1 MRIAVTGGSGEL
13 GTHVLRRLAVDD
25 AVTELRCVDLR
36 PPLVCS
42 PKVRYVEADVRDRAA
57 LAQAFDGCD
66 AVLHFAFIVTR
77 KLPRDVFWGINVDG
91 SKNAFE
97 AAAAVGVK
105 RVVYTSSVAQYGVV
119 PGQPVPIV
127 EDTPRRPQPELPY
140 AATKQEVEEW
150 LDGFEAEHPGI
161 AVTRLRPALL
171 VGEGMEHGL
180 GRLWKRRTLLAP
192 RGAPIPIV
200 WDEDVA
206 DAVLLA
212 LRKGARGAF
221 NVVAAD
227 QRPPGELA
235 RACGMRALEPPRSMG
250 IALARLSPWLE
261 KLDLLEAFD
270 EQWLAAGEST
280 FVVSSEKAR
289 RELGWTPTCP
299 TALDVMRRFVE
310 VVPARLDRRI
320 AAFLR
325 AVALV
330 ARLTPRM
337 PVPGEAGRGRSR
349 LWWRLTGA
357 GGGDVGILWDAGKLT
372 VTRKPP
378 RPPGAIAPMPAAAL
392 LDVLAGRTHLATL
405 LFTDQVRVEG
415 DREAASALAWLIDDF
430 PTDAGARGLLAR
442 AVSAAVR
449 ANTTAR

>member
-42 PKVRYVEADVRDRAA
+42 PKVRYVEADVRDCAA

-97 AAAAVGVK
+97 AAAAVDVK

-140 AATKQEVEEW
+140 AATKQEVEAW
-150 LDGFEAEHPGI
+150 LDGFEAEHPGMTI
-161 AVTRLRPALL
+161 ARLRPALL

-227 QRPPGELA
+227 QRPPAELA
-235 RACGMRALEPPRSMG
+235 RACGMRAIEPPRSMG
-250 IALARLSPWLE
+250 VALARLSPWLE

-289 RELGWTPTCP
+289 RELGWAPTCP
-299 TALDVMRRFVE
+299 TALDVMRRFVD
-310 VVPARLDRRI
+310 VVPARLDRGI

-325 AVALV
+325 AIALA
-330 ARLTPRM
+330 ARVSPRVL
-337 PVPGEAGRGRSR
+337 PPGDAARRRSR

-372 VTRKPP
+372 ITRRPP
-378 RPPGAIAPMPAAAL
+378 RPPTAIATMPAAAL
-392 LDVLAGRTHLATL
+392 LDVLGGRTHLATL
-405 LFTDQVRVEG
+405 LFTDQVPVEG
-415 DREAASALAWLIDDF
+415 DREAANALALADSTTSRGT
-430 PTDAGARGLLAR
+430 PARGVSRRGPCAR
-442 AVSAAVR
+442 RFVL
-449 ANTTAR
+449 TPAR

>member
-13 GTHVLRRLAVDD
+13 GTHVLRRLASDD
-25 AVTELRCVDLR
+25 GATELRCVDLR

-42 PKVRYVEADVRDRAA
+42 PKLRFVHADVRDRAA
-57 LAQAFDGCD
+57 LERAFDGCD

-77 KLPRDVFWGINVDG
+77 KLPRDIFWGINVDG

-97 AAAAVGVK
+97 AAAAAGVK
-105 RVVYTSSVAQYGVV
+105 SVVYTSSVAQYGVV
-119 PGQPVPIV
+119 PGHPVPIV
-127 EDTPRRPQPELPY
+127 EDTPRRLQPELPY
-140 AATKQEVEEW
+140 AATKQDVEVW
-150 LDGFEAEHPGI
+150 LDGFEAAHPGMHI
-161 AVTRLRPALL
+161 ARLRPALL

-180 GRLWKRRTLLAP
+180 GRLWKRRTLLAA

-212 LRKGARGAF
+212 LRKGTRGAF
-221 NVVAAD
+221 NVVADD
-227 QRPPGELA
+227 QRSPAELA
-235 RACGMRALEPPRSMG
+235 RACGMRAIEPPRSMG

-289 RELGWTPTCP
+289 RELGWAPTCP
-299 TALDVMRRFVE
+299 TAIDVMKRFVE

-320 AAFLR
+320 AVFLR
-325 AVALV
+325 AVALA
-330 ARLTPRM
+330 ARLTPGMR
-337 PVPGEAGRGRSR
+337 ADAR
-349 LWWRLTGA
+349 LWLRLTGE
-357 GGGDVGILWDAGKLT
+357 GGGDVGLLWAAGRLT

-378 RPPGAIAPMPAAAL
+378 RPPTAIATLPAKLL
-392 LDVLAGRTHLATL
+392 LDVLAGRTRLAAHLQAGRL
-405 LFTDQVRVEG
+405 HVEG
-415 DREAASALAWLIDDF
+415 EPAAGEALVWLFDDLPRQAGLQGIPARALARWM
-430 PTDAGARGLLAR
+430 
-442 AVSAAVR
+442 AA
-449 ANTTAR
+449 